1 MKQLREQSR
10 KSMEAKV
17 KAHGG
22 TLKASGGAAHS
33 DVAEDKSLV
42 KRMVK
47 PEALTG
53 RAHGGKAAAHKAPAH
68 KAGTK
73 VNVIVAPRVG
83 NRPVPVPVPV
93 PGGGAGPVGAMP
105 SRLPVRP
112 AAAPS
117 GLAGLAGPA
126 PSGPLKNG
134 GKAHRAQGGRVG
146 HFSAGAGSGE
156 GRLEKTEHQKRRQ
169 K

>member
-1 MKQLREQSR
+1 MKHLREQAR
-10 KSMEAKV
+10 KSAEAKV

-22 TLKASGGAAHS
+22 NVHGSHVHS
-33 DVAEDKSLV
+33 DAAEDKSMI

-53 RAHGGKAAAHKAPAH
+53 RAHGGKSPSKGGHKP
-68 KAGTK
+68 GTK
-73 VNVIVAPRVG
+73 VNVIVAPHVG

-93 PGGGAGPVGAMP
+93 QGGSAGSVGVAP
-105 SRLPVRP
+105 SRPVVRP
-112 AAAPS
+112 AAPA

-126 PSGPLKNG
+126 PAPNAPLKCG
-134 GKAHRAQGGRVG
+134 GKAHRAHGGRVG
-146 HFSAGAGSGE
+146 HFEAGAGSGE
-156 GRLEKTEHQKRRQ
+156 GRLEKTEHEKRRR